1 MELNHLDQKQF
12 YSHLYGKSFYIK
24 CPDDENYYRT
34 VFIKHNVFTNAPQV
48 MTSNAVY
55 GTPPEGMSEMNPMMY
70 SRLQRQAF
78 LSPPPF

>member
-1 MELNHLDQKQF
+1 MEHINHLDKQF
-12 YSHLYGKSFYIK
+12 YSHLYGKSFFIR
-24 CPDDENYYRT
+24 CPDDENYSRT
-34 VFIKHNVFTNAPQV
+34 CFIKHNIFTNAPQV

-55 GTPPEGMSEMNPMMY
+55 GTPPDGITEMSQIMY

>member
-1 MELNHLDQKQF
+1 MQPFNLLDKQF
-12 YSHLYGKSFYIK
+12 YNHLYGKSFFIR
-24 CPDDENYYRT
+24 CPDDANYYRT
-34 VFIKHNVFTNAPQV
+34 CFIKHNIFTNAPQV

-55 GTPPEGMSEMNPMMY
+55 GTPPDGMTEMNPMMY

>member
-1 MELNHLDQKQF
+1 MEHINHLDKQF
-12 YSHLYGKSFYIK
+12 YSHLYGKSFFIR

-34 VFIKHNVFTNAPQV
+34 CFIKHNIFTNAPQV
-48 MTSNAVY
+48 MTSNPLPM
-55 GTPPEGMSEMNPMMY
+55 PPTQGLKEMNPMMY